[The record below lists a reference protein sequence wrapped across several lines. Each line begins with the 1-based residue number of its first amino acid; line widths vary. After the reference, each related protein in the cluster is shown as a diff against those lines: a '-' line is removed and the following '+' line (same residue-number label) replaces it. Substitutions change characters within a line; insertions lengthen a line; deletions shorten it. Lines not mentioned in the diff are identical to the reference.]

1 MTENRDKS
9 TMTEPNDKLIL
20 ERRDGIARLILNQ
33 PKKRNAIGL
42 AMWRGLG
49 DIFEALADDDEVR
62 VVILRGAGEEAFSA
76 GGDISEF
83 KELRSTPE
91 NQEAYEEAMRRAFDR
106 LSNLPKFTIAMID
119 GFCVG
124 GGAEVAMDC
133 DVMIASDRAR
143 LGITPARLGLG
154 YRLPDVERLVNRV
167 GAHRA
172 KEILATARLFDAA
185 EALAMG
191 WVNRVVPAADLE
203 ATVENLARSVAANAP
218 LSVKA
223 AKLAINELMKAP
235 GERNAALCRQL
246 VEDCYASQDYQEGQQ
261 AFAEKRRPEFKGR

>member
-1 MTENRDKS
+1 MTERD
-9 TMTEPNDKLIL
+9 DGLIL
-20 ERRDGIARLILNQ
+20 DERDGIARLVLNR
-33 PKKRNAIGL
+33 PAKRNAIGF

-49 DIFEALADDDEVR
+49 DIFEALADDPGVR
-62 VVILRGAGEEAFSA
+62 VVIVRGAGDEAFSA

-83 KELRSTPE
+83 KALRSNPE
-91 NQEAYEEAMRRAFDR
+91 GQAAYEQAMRRAFES
-106 LSNLPKFTIAMID
+106 LSNLPLFTIAMID
-119 GFCVG
+119 GFCIG

-154 YRLPDVERLVNRV
+154 YQLPDLERLVRRV

-172 KEILATARLFDAA
+172 KEILATGRLFDAA

-203 ATVENLARSVAANAP
+203 ATVEDLARSVADNAP

-223 AKLAINELMKAP
+223 AKLAVNELMKAP

-246 VEDCYASQDYQEGQQ
+246 VEDCYASEDYKEGQR
-261 AFAEKRRPEFKGR
+261 AFAEKRRPVFKGR